1 MAIEPRTHVE
11 CDPRMNQLRSRRTA
25 IAIGV
30 LVGVN
35 ALWGLSFPM
44 MKGISQIIENHF
56 QIRSDAMST
65 SLSVSASSGMIA
77 IRFLFAMA
85 ILCMLFPRLV
95 RGATRLEWVA
105 GFWIGLLFSIGLV
118 LQVVGLSTIPASR
131 SGFLTSLT
139 AVYTPLIASFLSK
152 KAPNANVIVG
162 AVLALLG
169 IAVLSDLFP
178 NPFFR
183 PDFSRQEQQMIPLN
197 WGDLW
202 TTLGAL
208 FFSFQVLLIDH
219 FGKTL
224 RSSAFTPGMFVT
236 AAVVSAIIFAVA
248 QSMTSMEY
256 GSIGLMN
263 WLTLFSMPGFM
274 GIVLFLAI
282 FCSLLAF
289 LGMNTYQPSISA
301 AQASVIYSLE
311 PVFAS
316 VWAMLVPGIL
326 AGFLSLEYQ
335 NESLT
340 VHLMVGGL
348 LILVANIV
356 ALWPRSECGASTP

>member
-1 MAIEPRTHVE
+1 
-11 CDPRMNQLRSRRTA
+11 
-25 IAIGV
+25 
-30 LVGVN
+30 
-35 ALWGLSFPM
+35 M

-77 IRFLFAMA
+77 IRFLFAMVF
-85 ILCMLFPRLV
+85 LCAVFPRLV
-95 RGATRLEWVA
+95 RGATRLEWIA

-131 SGFLTSLT
+131 SGFLSSLT
-139 AVYTPLIASFLSK
+139 AVYTPLIACFLSK

-162 AVLALLG
+162 AGLALLG

-178 NPFFR
+178 NPYSSS
-183 PDFSRQEQQMIPLN
+183 DFSHQQQQIIPLN
-197 WGDLW
+197 SGDLW

-236 AAVVSAIIFAVA
+236 AAIVSAMIFAVS
-248 QSMTSMEY
+248 QSMTSLEY
-256 GSIGLMN
+256 DSIGLRN
-263 WLTLFSMPGFM
+263 WLALFSMPGFM
-274 GIVLFLAI
+274 GVVLFLAI

-311 PVFAS
+311 PLFAS
-316 VWAMLVPGIL
+316 LWAMLVPGLL
-326 AGFLSLEYQ
+326 AGFLTLEYQ

-340 VHLMVGGL
+340 VHLMVGGF

-356 ALWPRSECGASTP
+356 ALWPRSERGSSKP